1 LQEVDTLE
9 EFFIY
14 RDEIQAFQMNQM
26 SINWEMEWVYPFL
39 FTDFPPY
46 FHAVGE
52 ISIYVFTMISFILPT
67 IVAITTYNIPFL
79 IFLVLL
85 ASFVFILGSSRTKK
99 IIQLYRQFKTL
110 QNQLVMQQEKKLVD
124 LVCESDHDPTLVLA
138 NRENLNR
145 LVNERSIP
153 TTFPLLPLS
162 MILPIF
168 SAIIGYVIL
177 ALENAPK

>member
-1 LQEVDTLE
+1 M
-9 EFFIY
+9 
-14 RDEIQAFQMNQM
+14 R
-26 SINWEMEWVYPFL
+26 
-39 FTDFPPY
+39 
-46 FHAVGE
+46 
-52 ISIYVFTMISFILPT
+52 
-67 IVAITTYNIPFL
+67 
-79 IFLVLL
+79 
-85 ASFVFILGSSRTKK
+85 
-99 IIQLYRQFKTL
+99 
-110 QNQLVMQQEKKLVD
+110 QEKKLVD
-124 LVCESDHDPTLVLA
+124 LVCDDNSDPSLVYI